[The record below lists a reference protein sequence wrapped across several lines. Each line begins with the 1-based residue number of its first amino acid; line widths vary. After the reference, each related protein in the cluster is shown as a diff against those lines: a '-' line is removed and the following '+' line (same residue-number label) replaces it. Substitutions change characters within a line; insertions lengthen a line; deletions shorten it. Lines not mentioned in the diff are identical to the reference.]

1 MKKVALL
8 LLLIMNLISC
18 QYLSQ
23 LNSDNE
29 LTKTIETKIKDNPM
43 KIDLT
48 KIDNL
53 DYDKLLILEP
63 YSNIE
68 KTQKELNIDL
78 SNISENQ
85 IHSSDG
91 INLLVFLKNKKSVKI
106 SELSRT
112 NGDFEDYK
120 VVINKE
126 NALFEKNEKGI
137 ITVVK

>member
-1 MKKVALL
+1 MKKIVLL
-8 LLLIMNLISC
+8 LLLIMNLLSC

-23 LNSDNE
+23 LNSDKE

-48 KIDNL
+48 KINNL

-85 IHSSDG
+85 INSSDG
-91 INLLVFLKNKKSVKI
+91 INLLVFMKNKKSVKI

-126 NALFEKNEKGI
+126 NTLFEKNEKGI
-137 ITVVK
+137 ITLIK

>member
-1 MKKVALL
+1 MKKVVVS

-23 LNSDNE
+23 LNSDKE
-29 LTKTIETKIKDNPM
+29 LTKTIEIKIKDNPM

-68 KTQKELNIDL
+68 KTEKELNIDL

-91 INLLVFLKNKKSVKI
+91 INLLVFLKNNKSVKI

-120 VVINKE
+120 VVINRE
-126 NALFEKNEKGI
+126 NTIFEKNEKGI
-137 ITVVK
+137 ITLVK